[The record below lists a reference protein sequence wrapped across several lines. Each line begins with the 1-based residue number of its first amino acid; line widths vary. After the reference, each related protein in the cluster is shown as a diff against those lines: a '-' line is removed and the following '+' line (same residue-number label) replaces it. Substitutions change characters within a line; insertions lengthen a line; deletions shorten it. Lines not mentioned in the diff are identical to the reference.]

1 MRFSRLLSVLGAAAL
16 CAASGSP
23 AFSDC
28 ICRYNGG
35 EVTHGHTACLV
46 TAKGRELAR
55 CEKSL
60 NMSTWR
66 FLGQPCPTAANDGG
80 PVRPPA
86 VADRSAG

>member
-1 MRFSRLLSVLGAAAL
+1 MRSSMLIPAAL
-16 CAASGSP
+16 LALATSP

-35 EVTHGHTACLV
+35 EVMHGQTACLV

-60 NMSTWR
+60 NMSTWK
-66 FLGQPCPTAANDGG
+66 FLGQPCPTASNDRR
-80 PVRPPA
+80 PVSLPTVP
-86 VADRSAG
+86 VLSAG

>member
-1 MRFSRLLSVLGAAAL
+1 MRSSMLFPAAL
-16 CAASGSP
+16 LALIASP
-23 AFSDC
+23 AFGDC

-60 NMSTWR
+60 NMSSWK
-66 FLGQPCPTAANDGG
+66 FLGQPCPTADNDGKPISLP
-80 PVRPPA
+80 PVT
-86 VADRSAG
+86 DSGAG